1 MNVLMWLGGSFDRRT
16 PSEHLLV
23 SIIEALYKEGHTV
36 HILQKDT
43 GGDLPSIPKKIRH
56 LGVTTNSIPLK
67 QANKSNFIARY
78 LYDLKYILKCEKLL
92 KNKNN
97 FDVVFL
103 QSNNEAGFI
112 TKYIKK
118 KMRLPVLFNVQ
129 DIFPYNAAYS
139 GKIKQ
144 NGVIFKIL
152 RKVQNIGYQYSDII
166 VTISEDMK
174 KQLIDDGVPEK
185 KIEVVYNWS
194 YQDESYSRDLLD
206 FTIPEQIFDK
216 SKFNVLYA
224 GNIGV
229 MQNVD
234 VLVEAARYLRNE
246 NEIQIHIVGDGV
258 YKEKLIEFKEKYDLK
273 NIKFWDMF
281 DSSVAPALYYS
292 ADINVIPLAKNIYKT
307 ALPSK
312 TATCLACNK
321 PIIFCVGKDS
331 LFCKKIKEECQCPV
345 LDSNDAREL
354 ASKIISIKSKMI
366 GYDFKSFYEENC
378 SKSKNSLKYINM
390 LENLKKEI

>member
-1 MNVLMWLGGSFDRRT
+1 MKVLMWLGGSFDRRT

-56 LGVTTNSIPLK
+56 LGVTTECISLK

-78 LYDLKYILKCEKLL
+78 LLDLRYIYKCKKKLKHRKD
-92 KNKNN
+92 

-118 KMRLPVLFNVQ
+118 RMNLPVLFNVQ
-129 DIFPYNAAYS
+129 DIFPYNVAYS

-144 NGVIFKIL
+144 NGIIFKAL
-152 RKVQNIGYQYSDII
+152 RKVQNVGYRYSDVI

-174 KQLIDDGVPEK
+174 KQLMDDGISEK
-185 KIEVVYNWS
+185 KIEVIYNWS
-194 YQDESYSRDLLD
+194 YQDELYTEDSLD
-206 FTIPEQIFDK
+206 FTIPNQMFDK
-216 SKFNVLYA
+216 TKFNVLYA

-234 VLVEAARYLRNE
+234 VLIEAAKFLQTEEDIY
-246 NEIQIHIVGDGV
+246 IHIVGDGV
-258 YKEKLIEFKEKYDLK
+258 SKERLIDSKEKYGLK
-273 NIKFWDMF
+273 NIKFWDMV

-292 ADINVIPLAKNIYKT
+292 ADINVIPLAKNIFKT

-321 PIIFCVGKDS
+321 PIVFCIGKDS
-331 LFCKKIKEECQCPV
+331 LFCQKINKQIHYPL
-345 LDSNDAREL
+345 LDSNDAKEL
-354 ASKIISIKSKMI
+354 ANTIKKMKNNMNYYDCSELFNQYFKRNINSKKYADIITDLNR
-366 GYDFKSFYEENC
+366 G
-378 SKSKNSLKYINM
+378 
-390 LENLKKEI
+390 